1 MNGDRQMS
9 VDGRGSMDGTGWN
22 SVDGTERTK
31 LYGQT
36 DVDRC
41 WMEANGHWTELWQM
55 AMDDGPWQMAIITDT
70 NNDG

>member
-41 WMEANGHWTELWQM
+41 WMEANGHWTEL
-55 AMDDGPWQMAIITDT
+55 
-70 NNDG
+70 